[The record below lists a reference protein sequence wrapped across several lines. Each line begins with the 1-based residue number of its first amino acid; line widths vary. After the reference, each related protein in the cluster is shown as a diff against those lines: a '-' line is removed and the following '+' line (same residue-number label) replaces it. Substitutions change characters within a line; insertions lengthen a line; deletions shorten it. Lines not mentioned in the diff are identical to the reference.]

1 MKAEDLT
8 AMLDAIV
15 VLKERLPYLITLLPD
30 EKREMLKMGDTT
42 FAFVTKALEYAVA
55 NPNLV
60 GFIDLTEFDKDVK
73 LINSL
78 LKVLRPLQQ
87 IVEQLEDTV
96 MQAGSEAYN
105 EALHF
110 YGTSRVAM
118 KSVRE
123 RRQYLMISL
132 KDSLAKQRELL
143 PQKRKTPRCN
153 LPQWFRE
160 KRYLI
165 TSNRNH
171 FLFK

>member
-1 MKAEDLT
+1 MSKTNKVSTAVKAEDLT
-8 AMLDAIV
+8 AMLDAIA
-15 VLKERLPYLITLLPD
+15 VLKEKLPYLITLLPD
-30 EKREMLKMGDTT
+30 EKKEMLKMGDKT

-55 NPNLV
+55 NPNLG
-60 GFIDLTEFDKDVK
+60 GFIDLVEFDKDVK

-118 KSVRE
+118 KSGHPGAQTIFNDLAE
-123 RRQYLMISL
+123 RFPG
-132 KDSLAKQRELL
+132 KT
-143 PQKRKTPRCN
+143 KRTTASKT
-153 LPQWFRE
+153 
-160 KRYLI
+160 
-165 TSNRNH
+165 
-171 FLFK
+171 